1 MKEEAGAAGEIR
13 VVEEKPRK
21 NLASQQSSL
30 GLPLSP
36 LHKIQPMHFAE
47 AVVQQSTFQNSIFT
61 PQSQDYRKSSLKFW
75 LCILQQITEKTF
87 FIFKPSLNLLKV
99 DICFKICLWETFFC
113 SNRENC
119 RIICEYDAQH
129 PNSDEAFYVMRVG
142 DRMLFSMIPMMNVG
156 VQRGNPAKQQSTCH
170 STNAQCLHCPL
181 MKCAI
186 FSSPALVR
194 HPSKVCCCCCC
205 SVSCSKSTGCASKL
219 ASMPALEQ
227 QAEGVH
233 FFFQKTHL
241 IQKISNFFSSFST
254 TSTWVA
260 LRPSPSLA
268 PSLLQLQ

>member
-1 MKEEAGAAGEIR
+1 MMKKFNNMKEEAGAAGEIR

-21 NLASQQSSL
+21 NLASQHQSSL
-30 GLPLSP
+30 GLPLS
-36 LHKIQPMHFAE
+36 LLCI
-47 AVVQQSTFQNSIFT
+47 
-61 PQSQDYRKSSLKFW
+61 KFNQ
-75 LCILQQITEKTF
+75 CILQKQSCSRALSKTQFLRPSPRITENLAWSFGFAYYNKLQREDF
-87 FIFKPSLNLLKV
+87 FKPTYSWHLLQNTMFMGNFH
-99 DICFKICLWETFFC
+99 IC
-113 SNRENC
+113 SSRENC

-129 PNSDEAFYVMRVG
+129 LNSDEAFYVMRVG

-219 ASMPALEQ
+219 ASMPALE
-227 QAEGVH
+227 
-233 FFFQKTHL
+233 
-241 IQKISNFFSSFST
+241 
-254 TSTWVA
+254 
-260 LRPSPSLA
+260 
-268 PSLLQLQ
+268 